1 MKKVIINTYQ
11 FSELS
16 EKAKE
21 KALQELSNINVDF
34 EWWDTTY
41 EDAANIGLKLTSFDL
56 DRNRHA
62 NGAFTL
68 SAAEVAQNIL
78 NEHGEGCATYK
89 TAEAFLK
96 EHNPVFAA
104 YMDEENELYESY
116 EAEEKLSDIEQDFL
130 VSLLEDY
137 SIILQHEYD
146 YLTSEEAIVGTI
158 EANEYDF
165 TEERKL
171 F

>member
-1 MKKVIINTYQ
+1 MKTVTINTYQ

-16 EKAKE
+16 EQAKE
-21 KALQELSNINVDF
+21 KALQGLSTINVDF
-34 EWWDTTY
+34 EWWDNTY

-62 NGAFTL
+62 DGAFTL
-68 SAAEVAQNIL
+68 SAAEVAQNII
-78 NEHGEGCATYK
+78 NEHGEGCSTYK
-89 TAEAFLK
+89 TAQKFL
-96 EHNPVFAA
+96 EDHNPVFAA
-104 YMDEENELYESY
+104 YMDEENELFESY

-137 SIILQHEYD
+137 SIILQNEYE
-146 YLTSEEAIVGTI
+146 YRISRKAVIEAI

-165 TEERKL
+165 TEDGKL
-171 F
+171 Y